1 MVSGAFCFF
10 CEHPVAL
17 KFSPGRMEVEKRGES
32 GLPEGG
38 RGKVGDKGE
47 RWEGVCP
54 IRRVA
59 EEGASQTEWHLQY
72 VEVKGRK

>member
-1 MVSGAFCFF
+1 MVY
-10 CEHPVAL
+10 
-17 KFSPGRMEVEKRGES
+17 
-32 GLPEGG
+32 PEGG

-59 EEGASQTEWHLQY
+59 EEGLRRQSGTCST
-72 VEVKGRK
+72 